1 MTWLALFLAY
11 VVLLVNAWTDAP
23 NSIATAVSSG
33 AIEYKKATYLCG
45 AFNFLGALIGYLT
58 NLSIAKYVFTLTDFK
73 EHTAIGVCIVFLT
86 MTIYGIATYFVGLPS
101 SESHA
106 MLCGIVGVG
115 FAITKSLSNAK
126 KVGDVF
132 VFMVFSCI
140 LSFILGYTI
149 RRILRWNL
157 PYKMLQIL
165 SCSLTSYM
173 HGYQSGLKFIGI
185 ILFLF
190 GISAQKENI
199 PFLIPISVSIVLG
212 LGALMGGKR
221 IIHSLGDNLAKIDD
235 RMSFSSDIG
244 TYISLLICS
253 LLGMPV
259 SSGNIKCLAI
269 MGAGYGNKER
279 INKKTA
285 TKLIISFVAVF
296 PICFL
301 LSYLLMRFFLYF
313 KA

>member
-1 MTWLALFLAY
+1 MTFLAIFLAY
-11 VVLLVNAWTDAP
+11 AVLFVNGWTDAP

-33 AIEYKKATYLCG
+33 AINYKKATYLCG
-45 AFNFLGALIGYLT
+45 AFNFSGAIFGYLT
-58 NLSIAKYVFTLTDFK
+58 NLSIAKFVFNLTDFG
-73 EHTAIGVCIVFLT
+73 EHTVVGASIVFLT
-86 MTIYGIATYFVGLPS
+86 MTLYGIITYFAGLPS

-115 FAITKSLSNAK
+115 FAITKSLNNAK

-132 VFMVFSCI
+132 VFMVFSCF
-140 LSFILGYTI
+140 LAFILGYII

-157 PYKMLQIL
+157 PYKRLQIL

-173 HGYQSGLKFIGI
+173 HGYQSGLKFIGV

-190 GISAQKENI
+190 GISAHKENI
-199 PFLIPISVSIVLG
+199 PFFIPLSVSLVLG

-221 IIHSLGDNLAKIDD
+221 IIHSMGDNLTKIDD
-235 RMSFSSDIG
+235 RVSFSSDIG
-244 TYISLLICS
+244 TYFSLVICS

-259 SSGNIKCLAI
+259 STGNIKCLAI
-269 MGAGYGNKER
+269 MGASYGNNEK

-285 TKLIISFVAVF
+285 TRLIVSFVAVF

-301 LSYLLMRFFLYF
+301 ISYFLMSLFLHF